1 MMRTAGAA
9 ARTGWRPGRRPPFV
23 LWALALCS
31 VALVLLPLVYLVIRA
46 GGGDASA
53 WSVLGRRGTAETIL
67 NTVALVAGV
76 TASSVAIGVP
86 LAWLVTRTDLPGR
99 KVWAVAAALPL
110 VIPSYVAALALLG
123 AFGPRGLLQQA
134 LEGPLGVERVPEIYG
149 YPGALLALTLS
160 TYPYVFLLAM
170 AGFRGVDPSL
180 EEASAGLG
188 RSRGATFFRVTLPVA
203 RPSIAAGALLV
214 ALYTLADFGAVSLM
228 QYDSLT
234 RAIFLQYRALFD
246 RTPAAVLALVLVA
259 LTAIVLVLE
268 AAARNRR
275 RASGGRPASGR
286 VARPVELGR
295 WRVPAVG
302 LCIIVT
308 GAFLAVPLAVLGY
321 WLERAVSTG
330 QDLSLA
336 WGPLGNTI
344 LVAFAAA
351 GAATLAALPVALL
364 ARRHPSR
371 ATATVER
378 LAYTSNA
385 LPGIVIALSLVF
397 FAARYA
403 SPIYQTLGLLIVAYV
418 VRFLPEALAG
428 TGSALAAVSPAVEE
442 AAAGLGR
449 SPLRVLVAVT
459 IPLARA
465 GILAGAALVVLST
478 MKELPA
484 TLLLRPS
491 GFETLATEIWR
502 FTSIGA
508 YSRAALPA
516 LLLVAAAAPAVYFLV
531 RRGAREARRP

>member
-1 MMRTAGAA
+1 MMRTAVAA

-67 NTVALVAGV
+67 KTVALVVGV

-134 LEGPLGVERVPEIYG
+134 LEGPLGVERVPDIYG

-170 AGFRGVDPSL
+170 AGFRGIDPSL

-188 RSRGATFFRVTLPVA
+188 RSRPATFFRVTLPVA

-259 LTAIVLVLE
+259 LTAIVLMLE
-268 AAARNRR
+268 AAARSRR
-275 RASGGRPASGR
+275 RAAGGRPASGR

-295 WRVPAVG
+295 WRMPAVG
-302 LCIIVT
+302 LCILVT

-321 WLERAVSTG
+321 WLARAVSTG

-336 WGPLGNTI
+336 WAPLGNTV
-344 LVAFAAA
+344 LAAFAAA

-364 ARRHPSR
+364 ARRYPSR

-378 LAYTSNA
+378 LAYVSNA

-428 TGSALAAVSPAVEE
+428 TGSALAAVSPRVEE

-449 SPLRVLVAVT
+449 SRLRVLVEVT

-484 TLLLRPS
+484 TLLLRPI

-531 RRGAREARRP
+531 RRGAREAHRP